1 MRRKFIA
8 FLLASLFMSAGHAD
22 TTEELYESLA
32 KQKRDLIASTL
43 DVSKGNNEFWKVY
56 NEYEEKRSGYDI
68 EALRLIKKFKQMH
81 AEGDIEFQSMVN
93 MQAAF
98 FRIEGRILQNKQ
110 NHAEFFANTIPKKEV
125 LRLYMLEKN
134 IDAHILTKLH
144 QKPSIISP
152 EIKLD

>member
-1 MRRKFIA
+1 MRCKFIA
-8 FLLASLFMSAGHAD
+8 FLLISLFISTGYAE

-32 KQKRDLIASTL
+32 QKKRDLIASTL
-43 DVSKGNNEFWKVY
+43 DASEGNNEFWKVY
-56 NEYEEKRSGYDI
+56 NQYEEKRSGYDL
-68 EALRLIKKFKQMH
+68 EALRLIRKFKQMY
-81 AEGDIEFQSMVN
+81 AEGEIEFQSMVN

-110 NHAEFFANTIPKKEV
+110 NHAEFFANTIPKKDV

-134 IDAHILTKLH
+134 IDAHMLTELH